1 MEYKYGTFKQSQIA
15 KTKEKLRK
23 QIYFLLCIAD
33 PATADDY
40 DVDVNQAFMNIQ
52 YRLNGYSSLM
62 NYPPEVV
69 TVASLLEEALLNYQE
84 NFNFSK
90 YRKLVLDAGCEVLK
104 IKEV

>member
-1 MEYKYGTFKQSQIA
+1 MEYKYGTFEQSQIA
-15 KTKEKLRK
+15 DMKEKLRK

-33 PATADDY
+33 PATAENY
-40 DVDVNQAFMNIQ
+40 DVDVTQAFMNVQ
-52 YRLNGYSSLM
+52 YRLNGYNSLM

-69 TVASLLEEALLNYQE
+69 TVASLLEAALLNYQD
-84 NFNFSK
+84 NFNFAK